1 MPIDEIMGDQ
11 QRIDQARI
19 SSRELLVPLGNSLP
33 NAIWRLKQV
42 SRESSEEIMIHWDSD
57 ESGNACELVKQ

>member
-57 ESGNACELVKQ
+57 ESENACELVK

>member
-19 SSRELLVPLGNSLP
+19 SSRGLLVPLGNSLP

-57 ESGNACELVKQ
+57 ESGNACELVK

>member
-19 SSRELLVPLGNSLP
+19 NSRELLVPLENSLP

-57 ESGNACELVKQ
+57 ESGNACELVK

>member
-19 SSRELLVPLGNSLP
+19 SSRELLVSLGNSLP

-57 ESGNACELVKQ
+57 ESGNACELVK

>member
-42 SRESSEEIMIHWDSD
+42 LRESSEEIMIHWDSD
-57 ESGNACELVKQ
+57 ESGNACELVK